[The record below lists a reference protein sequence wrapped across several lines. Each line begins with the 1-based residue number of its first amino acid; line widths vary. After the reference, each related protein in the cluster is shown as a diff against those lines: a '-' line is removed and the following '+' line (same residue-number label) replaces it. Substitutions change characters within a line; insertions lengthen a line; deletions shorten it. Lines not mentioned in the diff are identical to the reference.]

1 MLLRFTFRA
10 ACHVVELGIAGNVV
24 QKKLAYVTHHGR
36 ACLWHLHTPTPTG
49 SHPNVCCCDQWRA
62 AGVLVY
68 EFDKHG
74 EMQLLL
80 ARQDHSDQKG
90 SKSGRT
96 RHRAWNL
103 LGMRFCLFI
112 MV

>member
-1 MLLRFTFRA
+1 MFCRSCSLTQAIRANVFGQLMLVSISPLHA
-10 ACHVVELGIAGNVV
+10 AAS
-24 QKKLAYVTHHGR
+24 T
-36 ACLWHLHTPTPTG
+36 
-49 SHPNVCCCDQWRA
+49 SCCCEQWRA

-68 EFDKHG
+68 EFDEDG

-103 LGMRFCLFI
+103 LGAAPAREC
-112 MV
+112 

>member
-1 MLLRFTFRA
+1 
-10 ACHVVELGIAGNVV
+10 
-24 QKKLAYVTHHGR
+24 
-36 ACLWHLHTPTPTG
+36 
-49 SHPNVCCCDQWRA
+49 
-62 AGVLVY
+62 VLVY
-68 EFDKHG
+68 EFDEDG

-103 LGMRFCLFI
+103 LGAAPAS
-112 MV
+112 